1 MSAHA
6 VGHFA
11 SVLGPDQLPFY
22 LYTPSDWFHGL
33 TPFQCSLIQTEKIL
47 IMPSSAEITKVLF
60 SMNPNKAPGPDG
72 LNSAFFIGAWSV
84 LGSEVINVIT
94 SFFNSGFLPKTTNS
108 TILTL
113 VPKFTG
119 ASKITEYRP
128 IACLNTVYKTISR
141 LLVHRLKP
149 TLKDLIVPNQT
160 AFVEGRLLLE
170 NTVLASELV
179 NGYHKNKGPKRITIK
194 VDIAKAFDTL
204 SWEFLFAALQSYN
217 FPPPFISLLRACVCT
232 TTYTVGY
239 NGTVNGF
246 FKGKRGLRQGD
257 PLSPYLFVIAM
268 NCLSLMLNQEA
279 RSGQLP
285 YHHRCHI
292 TRLTHLSFTDD
303 LLIFIDGSIES
314 VQRVLQVLHEFEL
327 RSGLAVSLQKSSFFS
342 SGLSEAEVSAIVAST
357 GMPNASLPMRYLG
370 VPMVTKKLTLLNCE
384 PLIHQVKTRLSSWS
398 AKSLSFSGRLLL
410 IKTVISGITTFWCSS
425 FILPKACIKR
435 INSLCG
441 IFLWNGTAEGH
452 HSARVGW
459 EQVTLTKEQGGLG
472 IKDLYTWN
480 RACILKLIWL
490 LFFKPNSVWVCW
502 FKEVVLKGSLSNYW
516 SVNTSASNSCLAN
529 KLIKSRDLVFPLIK
543 RRLGNGLDT
552 RFWYDNWSPFGNLSN
567 FLSATTRRL
576 GIPKDATVASLFT
589 GSHWTLPPARTENQL
604 EFQIYLTTVSLT
616 TVEDSYEWEVNGRS
630 GEKFR
635 TGDIYTYIIGTR
647 QTVSWAPVVW
657 CSFGIPRQ
665 SFLTWL
671 VVLDRCPTRDRLI
684 RWGLEGIDPACLL
697 CNSHAETRNHLY
709 FDCSFSRRLW
719 SVIST
724 RCQLQLTTNWD
735 SILLCLQ
742 QLSGNRDLRR
752 LALLAFQASI
762 YWLWNERNTRLHHQ
776 TFRSTDTLLNL
787 IDRQV
792 RNKIQSLRR
801 TNGRACSAMMQLWF
815 LHP

>member
-1 MSAHA
+1 MATVCRGWHYQSNHASDEDGRIILIWKDPVKMRVLSQSRQMITCELSIPGSPTFIYSVVYASNTSEERNDLWVELLNLQPSLNLDNKPWFVGGDFNQILRIEEHSAFNENTSLA
-6 VGHFA
+6 NIYQFRDCLLQLEVFDLRY
-11 SVLGPDQLPFY
+11 LGPTHTWSNKQP
-22 LYTPSDWFHGL
+22 L
-33 TPFQCSLIQTEKIL
+33 TPVAKKLDRCLC
-47 IMPSSAEITKVLF
+47 
-60 SMNPNKAPGPDG
+60 
-72 LNSAFFIGAWSV
+72 NS
-84 LGSEVINVIT
+84 NVIT
-94 SFFNSGFLPKTTNS
+94 SFPHASATFLPPEMSDHAPCLIDLAYQLPRAGTKPFKFQNY
-108 TILTL
+108 LTKH
-113 VPKFTG
+113 PSFTEVVRDAWFEAG
-119 ASKITEYRP
+119 SVAANLASLCWKLKNIKRSLKQ
-128 IACLNTVYKTISR
+128 LNT
-141 LLVHRLKP
+141 
-149 TLKDLIVPNQT
+149 
-160 AFVEGRLLLE
+160 E
-170 NTVLASELV
+170 NFSQIEERVKE
-179 NGYHKNKGPKRITIK
+179 
-194 VDIAKAFDTL
+194 
-204 SWEFLFAALQSYN
+204 
-217 FPPPFISLLRACVCT
+217 
-232 TTYTVGY
+232 
-239 NGTVNGF
+239 
-246 FKGKRGLRQGD
+246 
-257 PLSPYLFVIAM
+257 
-268 NCLSLMLNQEA
+268 
-279 RSGQLP
+279 
-285 YHHRCHI
+285 
-292 TRLTHLSFTDD
+292 TH
-303 LLIFIDGSIES
+303 
-314 VQRVLQVLHEFEL
+314 Q
-327 RSGLAVSLQKSSFFS
+327 
-342 SGLSEAEVSAIVAST
+342 
-357 GMPNASLPMRYLG
+357 
-370 VPMVTKKLTLLNCE
+370 
-384 PLIHQVKTRLSSWS
+384 
-398 AKSLSFSGRLLL
+398 
-410 IKTVISGITTFWCSS
+410 
-425 FILPKACIKR
+425 
-435 INSLCG
+435 
-441 IFLWNGTAEGH
+441 
-452 HSARVGW
+452 
-459 EQVTLTKEQGGLG
+459 QGGLG

-567 FLSATTRRL
+567 FLSATTRLL

-752 LALLAFQASI
+752 LTLLAFQASI